1 MYGLSPEDLRQ
12 DATPFFGYRHP
23 EDAARLEESVHESAR
38 SLSRWHIEYRLII
51 PGQGIR
57 WRMGDAMPE
66 KLDDGSIIWHGFI
79 TDITE
84 RKLAEERIQ
93 RMARYDVLT
102 DLPNRSLLSDRLQQA
117 LSNAKR
123 EHSNFAL
130 MFIDMDNFK
139 PINDTFGHA
148 IGDKLLARLAL
159 RMHQCMRESD
169 TLARIG
175 GDEFVVLLPN
185 AESAHDAK
193 IVADKIRQCID
204 IPFEVE
210 DYTLNVTVS
219 IGVAMY
225 PDHGENEIELSKNAD
240 RAMYYAKQQG
250 RNTVMVYHDN
260 I

>member
-1 MYGLSPEDLRQ
+1 
-12 DATPFFGYRHP
+12 
-23 EDAARLEESVHESAR
+23 
-38 SLSRWHIEYRLII
+38 
-51 PGQGIR
+51 
-57 WRMGDAMPE
+57 
-66 KLDDGSIIWHGFI
+66 
-79 TDITE
+79 
-84 RKLAEERIQ
+84 
-93 RMARYDVLT
+93 MARYDVLT

-240 RAMYYAKQQG
+240 QAMYYAKQQG